1 MKSER
6 RNYILMPLPLNAPKY
21 LASKAKPD
29 NNKFIKNQ
37 RIRFI
42 LKKNNVKITLYFI
55 VNFLQGLTV

>member
-6 RNYILMPLPLNAPKY
+6 RNYKLMPLPLNAPKY

-29 NNKFIKNQ
+29 NNKLIKNQ

-42 LKKNNVKITLYFI
+42 PKKNNVKITLYFI
-55 VNFLQGLTV
+55 IIFLQGLTV

>member
-1 MKSER
+1 
-6 RNYILMPLPLNAPKY
+6 MPLPLNAPKY